1 MNMRAVALMFVMV
14 AGCSSTTQE
23 APFLVS
29 VEGPAKPCAIAV
41 GGNAVTTDQLLDIAR
56 REVSK
61 GKAARVMGGNE
72 TPYRCIGGV
81 IYTLQR
87 AGFTKVEFVSDAP
100 ATP

>member
-1 MNMRAVALMFVMV
+1 MKAVALMFVIV
-14 AGCSSTTQE
+14 PGCSSTANG

-29 VEGPAKPCAIAV
+29 VNGSAKPCALAV
-41 GGNAVTTDQLLDIAR
+41 AGQATTTDQLLDIAR

-61 GKAARVMGGNE
+61 GRVAKVIGYSE

-87 AGFTKVEFVSDAP
+87 AGFTKVEFVSDP
-100 ATP
+100 LATP